1 MRDHSFQYQYHAA
14 GAFLPSC
21 KESARMH
28 MLTDM
33 GSEAQRGEMS
43 GLTKIQQG
51 VSAKAG
57 F

>member
-28 MLTDM
+28 MFTDM

-51 VSAKAG
+51 VNAKAG